1 MPKFS
6 PENLI
11 ILHIILSIIISIVV
25 AILMPRHFKRN
36 IRNILTILLFN
47 LLIPVAGYIFS
58 IIIFVIVARLKKKTF
73 FEAKT
78 LPIRDITLEKVKVRN
93 RKLGEAA
100 LTQLIKS
107 KKINNEHVLLIMGN
121 FINPQ
126 TIEAAKTALF
136 SDNDEI
142 RLYAFAILSK
152 LEKEIDD
159 KISFLK
165 TKLEKTENK
174 KEKALIHFELASLYW
189 DMVYLKVADKEL
201 IPFIIKE
208 ALKHI
213 QNSLKLHST
222 PEIEL
227 LAGKIHLKLG
237 NRKEAKKFL
246 SSAFNQGDK
255 LMKMKV
261 VPYLAE
267 IAFYEKDYKTVE
279 KLFSILEAPLHPEVC
294 FMKLFWTG
302 EKW

>member
-1 MPKFS
+1 MLTFS
-6 PENLI
+6 PRHL
-11 ILHIILSIIISIVV
+11 LFMHIIISVIATIITV
-25 AILMPRHFKRN
+25 ILMPRNFKRN
-36 IRNILTILLFN
+36 LRNILTVLMFN
-47 LLIPVAGYIFS
+47 LLIPVAGCLFLIV
-58 IIIFVIVARLKKKTF
+58 IFVIVARFKKETTIK
-73 FEAKT
+73 AKK
-78 LPIRDITLEKVKVRN
+78 LPIRDITLEKIKVKS

-107 KKINNEHVLLIMGN
+107 KRVNNEHALLIMGN

-126 TIEAAKTALF
+126 TVEAAKTALF

-165 TKLEKTENK
+165 GKLQKTENDR
-174 KEKALIHFELASLYW
+174 EKAMIHFELASLYW
-189 DMVYLKVADKEL
+189 DMVYLRVADKEL
-201 IPFIIKE
+201 MPFIIKE
-208 ALKHI
+208 ALNHI
-213 QNSLKLHST
+213 QHSLKLYTT

-227 LAGKIHLKLG
+227 LAGKIYLKL
-237 NRKEAKKFL
+237 KEREKAKKFL
-246 SSAFNQGDK
+246 SSAFSQGDK

-267 IAFYEKDYKTVE
+267 IAFYEKDYKKVE
-279 KLFSILEAPLHPEVC
+279 ELFSILESPLHPEIY

-302 EKW
+302 KK

>member
-6 PENLI
+6 PEDLI
-11 ILHIILSIIISIVV
+11 MLHIFLSIIISIAIV
-25 AILMPRHFKRN
+25 ILMPRHFKRS
-36 IRNILTILLFN
+36 IRNILTIFLFN
-47 LLIPVAGYIFS
+47 LLIPAAGYIFS
-58 IIIFVIVARLKKKTF
+58 MINFLIIARLKKANL
-73 FEAKT
+73 FEAKK
-78 LPIRDITLEKVKVRN
+78 LPIRDITLEKVKVRS

-100 LTQLIKS
+100 LTQLIKT
-107 KKINNEHVLLIMGN
+107 KKINNEHALLIMGN

-165 TKLEKTENK
+165 TKLQKTDDK
-174 KEKALIHFELASLYW
+174 KEKAFIHFELASLYW
-189 DMVYLKVADKEL
+189 DMVYLKVVDKEL

-208 ALKHI
+208 ALNHI
-213 QNSLKLHST
+213 QNSLKLHKT

-227 LAGKIHLKLG
+227 LAGKIHLKL
-237 NRKEAKKFL
+237 NNKKEAKKFL
-246 SSAFNQGDK
+246 LSAFNQGDK

-279 KLFSILEAPLHPEVC
+279 KLFSIIEAPLHPEVC

-302 EKW
+302 KKW

>member
-1 MPKFS
+1 MLKLS
-6 PENLI
+6 PESLI
-11 ILHIILSIIISIVV
+11 MLHIILSIIVTVIIT
-25 AILMPRHFKRN
+25 ILMPKHFKRT
-36 IRNILTILLFN
+36 IRNTLTIFLFN

-58 IIIFVIVARLKKKTF
+58 IINFLIIARLKKNNL
-73 FEAKT
+73 FETKK
-78 LPIRDITLEKVKVRN
+78 LPIRDITLEKVKVKN

-107 KKINNEHVLLIMGN
+107 KKINNEHALLIMGN

-165 TKLEKTENK
+165 TKLKKIDNT

-208 ALKHI
+208 ALNHI
-213 QNSLKLHST
+213 QNSLKFHKT

-237 NRKEAKKFL
+237 NRKEAKKLL

-267 IAFYEKDYKTVE
+267 IAFYEKNYKTVE
-279 KLFSILEAPLHPEVC
+279 KLFSILETPLHPDIY

-302 EKW
+302 KK